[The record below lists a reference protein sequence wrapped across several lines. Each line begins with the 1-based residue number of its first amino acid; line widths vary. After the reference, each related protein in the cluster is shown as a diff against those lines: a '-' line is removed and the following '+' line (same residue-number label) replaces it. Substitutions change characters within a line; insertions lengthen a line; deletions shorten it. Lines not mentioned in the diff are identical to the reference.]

1 MILIGIAL
9 IAGLLIGL
17 YLPWS
22 ISAEFAPLFSVAIM
36 ACLDSVFGGVKA
48 HMEKQFNN
56 LVFFSGF
63 FANAMLASLF
73 VFIGVRIGIDIYYVA
88 LLSFGLR
95 IFDNTAAIR
104 RIWLNQ
110 RKNNGIE
117 GSELYRNSVK

>member
-9 IAGLLIGL
+9 LAGVFIGL

-22 ISAEFAPLFSVAIM
+22 IAVEYVPLFSVAIM

-56 LVFFSGF
+56 RVFFSGF
-63 FANAMLASLF
+63 FANALLSALF
-73 VFIGVRIGIDIYYVA
+73 VFIGVRLGIDIYYVA
-88 LLSFGLR
+88 ILSFGLR

-104 RIWLNQ
+104 RMWLNRQ
-110 RKNNGIE
+110 KNNVLE
-117 GSELYRNSVK
+117 GSELK